1 MSTNP
6 IRLAAIALG
15 LAGLTGA
22 AGAQVSAISP
32 FAGSHSEDFEGQAL
46 QQNVVCIQERIF
58 GDRADLCSAFGN
70 GCSILDASS
79 APAGLKP
86 LSGTQLFHADI
97 VVDVIFDRPAKRFGG
112 WFASPWAGAGTAT
125 FFDQA
130 GAVIASEPFSMTPC
144 STGGC
149 AWVWNGWDMG
159 AGPPVAVIQLDTATA
174 TGGHFE
180 LEDLELDFACGF
192 ASTYCTAKV
201 NSQGCTPSIHSSGMA
216 SASAGSGFQI
226 GAAQVLNQKFGV
238 LFYGKSGPAA
248 TPFQGGFLCAKA
260 PLVRTPVQSSGG
272 SPAGSDCSG
281 SYGIDFNAWIAS
293 GKDPFLAVGSPVNA
307 QYWSRD
313 PGFAPPSNT
322 GLTDALEFLVCP

>member
-1 MSTNP
+1 MSTYK
-6 IRLAAIALG
+6 IRLATLP
-15 LAGLTGA
+15 LAVAVVAGV
-22 AGAQVSAISP
+22 AGAQVSAIGP
-32 FAGSHSEDFEGQAL
+32 FTGSHSEDFEGQAP
-46 QQNVVCIQERIF
+46 QKNVVCIQERIF
-58 GDRADLCSAFGN
+58 DDRADLCSAFGN

-97 VVDVIFDRPAKRFGG
+97 VVDVIFDRPVRRFGG
-112 WFASPWAGAGTAT
+112 WFASPWVTEGTAM
-125 FFDQA
+125 FFDEA
-130 GAVIASEPFSMTPC
+130 GVMIASEPFSITPC
-144 STGGC
+144 AALGC
-149 AWVWNGWDMG
+149 PWVWNGWDLG
-159 AGPPVAVIQLDTATA
+159 SGPPATVIRLDTATA

-192 ASTYCTAKV
+192 VSTYCTAKV

-248 TPFQGGFLCAKA
+248 TPFQGGLLCAKA